1 MYFRYCS
8 VCQLYLNKA
17 VHRNFLKNDF
27 HGSDFYK
34 SRMFTDGISN
44 KVFAHLILNTISL
57 MLTKAVF
64 YRFEKKSTYTF
75 VWLYYNL
82 TLLDRLFTGFLFFAI
97 ECNYIMNMLVTKS
110 LWISIITSW
119 GWNPGAVIAWVIA
132 HNMWFNLFNLEII
145 RDLKKFHLKPL
156 IS

>member
-1 MYFRYCS
+1 MMCFKYCS

-44 KVFAHLILNTISL
+44 KVFAHQILNTISL

-64 YRFEKKSTYTF
+64 TGLKK
-75 VWLYYNL
+75 NPP
-82 TLLDRLFTGFLFFAI
+82 TLLSGCI
-97 ECNYIMNMLVTKS
+97 
-110 LWISIITSW
+110 
-119 GWNPGAVIAWVIA
+119 VI
-132 HNMWFNLFNLEII
+132 
-145 RDLKKFHLKPL
+145 
-156 IS
+156 